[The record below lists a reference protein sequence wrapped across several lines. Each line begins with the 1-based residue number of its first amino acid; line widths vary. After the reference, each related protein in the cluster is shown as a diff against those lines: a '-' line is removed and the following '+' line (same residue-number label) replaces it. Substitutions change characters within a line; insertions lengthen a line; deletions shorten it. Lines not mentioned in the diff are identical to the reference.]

1 MASCTAEWLPSHT
14 YCMITVS
21 ITHEWTEE
29 KMRPLYMSCLYICA
43 QFPQNFRDL
52 ETSVFCCYTNLLSSH
67 DFSLIWMVPATDH
80 ALRGRWQC
88 STQFFACSNCPHVHS
103 FQPNA
108 VCNTESAIFF
118 FPLKFID
125 RLKWSDAEC
134 CRQSDIVPDFKNAR
148 MCLTSSIILHCDL
161 SADKQTRLPRELG
174 ACAKQALFPSPL
186 CKSLGTRQRRSTLVH
201 LF

>member
-80 ALRGRWQC
+80 AQCGQRQC
-88 STQFFACSNCPHVHS
+88 STQFFACSNCPRVHP

-108 VCNTESAIFF
+108 VCSTESAIF
-118 FPLKFID
+118 L
-125 RLKWSDAEC
+125 WSSPIASNEMM
-134 CRQSDIVPDFKNAR
+134 QSVAVKA
-148 MCLTSSIILHCDL
+148 ILFLASKIPICV
-161 SADKQTRLPRELG
+161 S
-174 ACAKQALFPSPL
+174 QA
-186 CKSLGTRQRRSTLVH
+186 
-201 LF
+201 